1 MSFASLTT
9 GIRFNKKTNS
19 KTQALFQQ
27 PATAPA
33 DLTGDLD
40 DFFQAAEPSRK
51 RRKLDDEPLDAETTD
66 ADAFRKLYRIKT
78 TGTDVPAPVASFLD
92 LESLQ
97 TLPEHVKSNLRALE
111 FKTPTPIQSQ
121 AVPIMLQVSIN
132 DTKSTI
138 HLTQCVGPRSASV
151 RSDRLWENAC
161 FSSSATAS
169 AFVSQLRITATDYF
183 VDTRTDT

>member
-1 MSFASLTT
+1 MPLVESEPTYIQTGLDTSASLLIIYHLPIKASGYTLMSFASLTT

-27 PATAPA
+27 PATASA
-33 DLTGDLD
+33 DLTGDVD

-51 RRKLDDEPLDAETTD
+51 RRKLDDQPFDAETTD

-78 TGTDVPAPVASFLD
+78 SGTDVPAPVASFLD

-97 TLPEHVKSNLRALE
+97 SLPEDVKSNLRTLE

-121 AVPIMLQVSIN
+121 AVPIMLQVSAVCTTSN
-132 DTKSTI
+132 VY
-138 HLTQCVGPRSASV
+138 LTSMR
-151 RSDRLWENAC
+151 
-161 FSSSATAS
+161 
-169 AFVSQLRITATDYF
+169 
-183 VDTRTDT
+183 RTEIC